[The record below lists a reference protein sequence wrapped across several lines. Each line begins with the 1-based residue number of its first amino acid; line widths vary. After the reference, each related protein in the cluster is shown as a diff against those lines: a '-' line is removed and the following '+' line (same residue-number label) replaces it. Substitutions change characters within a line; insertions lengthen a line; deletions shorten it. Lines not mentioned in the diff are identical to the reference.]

1 MAGGTIGIGRGRDF
15 GYFSQLTSNCASGKG
30 SRPDLESETPV
41 LVLLLPLAQA
51 PWVSGAA
58 TLPPSRTHNV
68 RATTY
73 TMPYKDREIEKQ
85 YFTIGEVAAQFNV
98 APSLIRFWETEF
110 EELRPRKSKKG
121 NRLYTPQDIDI
132 FRTIYHLVK
141 ERGYTI
147 PGARDMLKQKGPQ
160 LKEKI
165 DVIQSLEKIRKF
177 MVTMK
182 KELDAIG
189 KAQG

>member
-1 MAGGTIGIGRGRDF
+1 
-15 GYFSQLTSNCASGKG
+15 
-30 SRPDLESETPV
+30 
-41 LVLLLPLAQA
+41 
-51 PWVSGAA
+51 
-58 TLPPSRTHNV
+58 
-68 RATTY
+68 
-73 TMPYKDREIEKQ
+73 MPYKERDIEKQ
-85 YFTIGEVAAQFNV
+85 YFTIGEVAAQFSV

-121 NRLYTPQDIDI
+121 NRLYTPQDVDV

-147 PGARDMLKQKGPQ
+147 PGARDLMKQKGPQ

-182 KELDAIG
+182 KELDATG
-189 KAQG
+189 KAQEEQPKR

>member
-1 MAGGTIGIGRGRDF
+1 ML
-15 GYFSQLTSNCASGKG
+15 QLTS
-30 SRPDLESETPV
+30 
-41 LVLLLPLAQA
+41 
-51 PWVSGAA
+51 
-58 TLPPSRTHNV
+58 
-68 RATTY
+68 
-73 TMPYKDREIEKQ
+73 MPYKERDIEKQ

-121 NRLYTPQDIDI
+121 NRLYTPQDIDT

-165 DVIQSLEKIRKF
+165 DVIQSLEKVRGF
-177 MVTMK
+177 LVTMK

>member
-1 MAGGTIGIGRGRDF
+1 MRLQEVKYAEGKAAEPVPPTFLHFQILS
-15 GYFSQLTSNCASGKG
+15 YFLMSHISCLTSHLSK
-30 SRPDLESETPV
+30 
-41 LVLLLPLAQA
+41 
-51 PWVSGAA
+51 
-58 TLPPSRTHNV
+58 
-68 RATTY
+68 
-73 TMPYKDREIEKQ
+73 MPYKEREIEKQ

-121 NRLYTPQDIDI
+121 NRLYTPQDVDI

-147 PGARDMLKQKGPQ
+147 PGARELLKQKGPQ

-165 DVIQSLEKIRKF
+165 DVIQSLEKVRKF
-177 MVTMK
+177 MVQMK

>member
-1 MAGGTIGIGRGRDF
+1 
-15 GYFSQLTSNCASGKG
+15 
-30 SRPDLESETPV
+30 
-41 LVLLLPLAQA
+41 
-51 PWVSGAA
+51 
-58 TLPPSRTHNV
+58 
-68 RATTY
+68 
-73 TMPYKDREIEKQ
+73 MPYKERDIEKQ

-147 PGARDMLKQKGPQ
+147 PGAREMIKQKGPQ

-165 DVIQSLEKIRKF
+165 DVIQSLEKLRKF
-177 MVTMK
+177 LVQMK
-182 KELDAIG
+182 KELDASG
-189 KAQG
+189 KAEDQTKR

>member
-1 MAGGTIGIGRGRDF
+1 
-15 GYFSQLTSNCASGKG
+15 
-30 SRPDLESETPV
+30 
-41 LVLLLPLAQA
+41 
-51 PWVSGAA
+51 
-58 TLPPSRTHNV
+58 
-68 RATTY
+68 
-73 TMPYKDREIEKQ
+73 MPYKEREIERQ
-85 YFTIGEVAAQFNV
+85 YFTIGEVATQFNV

-121 NRLYTPQDIDI
+121 NRLYTPQDVDM

-165 DVIQSLEKIRKF
+165 DVIQSLERLRSFLVNMRKEID
-177 MVTMK
+177 TQ
-182 KELDAIG
+182 G
-189 KAQG
+189 KAQ